1 MFIANLI
8 TRCFV
13 LVFDAPSYAINILV
27 AKPMAVAAT
36 FFFFIHT
43 LLKLNYKKSL
53 SSHLSGHKHF
63 AEYTRRI
70 LSNIR
75 SYGGVC
81 IMQTTI
87 VRVVSVIVWK
97 NYACLCQSFLADH
110 TKAFN
115 GT

>member
-43 LLKLNYKKSL
+43 LLKLNDKK
-53 SSHLSGHKHF
+53 
-63 AEYTRRI
+63 
-70 LSNIR
+70 
-75 SYGGVC
+75 
-81 IMQTTI
+81 
-87 VRVVSVIVWK
+87 
-97 NYACLCQSFLADH
+97 FLIKPLVMA
-110 TKAFN
+110 
-115 GT
+115 